1 MAWPAFPPHVRFSND
16 VPVACRN
23 IKWKDHTMYKP
34 LILAACIAIAA
45 PITAQAS
52 SDDDYGYARLTPET
66 KTQIHTLLTEQGYD
80 VRKIKM
86 DDGYYEAYALKDGD
100 RFEIY
105 LDKDLNIV
113 KTEIDD

>member
-1 MAWPAFPPHVRFSND
+1 MF
-16 VPVACRN
+16 
-23 IKWKDHTMYKP
+23 KP
-34 LILAACIAIAA
+34 LTLALCIAIAA
-45 PITAQAS
+45 PISAHAS

-66 KTQIHTLLTEQGYD
+66 KEQIRTTLTEQGYE

-86 DDGYYEAYALKDGD
+86 DDGYYEAYALKDGN

-105 LDKDLNIV
+105 LDKDLKIV